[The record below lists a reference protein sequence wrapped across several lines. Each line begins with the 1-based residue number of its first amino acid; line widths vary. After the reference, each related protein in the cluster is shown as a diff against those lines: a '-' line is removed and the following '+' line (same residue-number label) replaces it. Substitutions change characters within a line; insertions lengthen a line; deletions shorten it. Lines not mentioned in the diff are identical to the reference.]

1 MRLSPHN
8 SISVFCE
15 LQTFATAFKQL
26 DIAAKA
32 KQFIRQFLFVDMLNI
47 YLILVALSMAIGTTV
62 ASITAPE
69 KEESLLE
76 CAKYV
81 GSYCGNEVLD
91 TLSNKKSNVSTDC
104 CYKIIQTGYSCHT
117 KLTLFVLQ
125 NDSEFKH
132 ANVTN
137 VLEKNDRIFDMCD
150 KATEPESEM
159 YLSKCVVKIGTEC
172 GEEVFDNLKHNK
184 NNVTDCCCGR
194 LVETGLPCHINMAKA
209 LIRTP
214 EMRNVDAIEFL
225 NKGKKL
231 FDECLEDQE

>member
-1 MRLSPHN
+1 MTR
-8 SISVFCE
+8 
-15 LQTFATAFKQL
+15 
-26 DIAAKA
+26 
-32 KQFIRQFLFVDMLNI
+32 LNI
-47 YLILVALSMAIGTTV
+47 YLIFVALSMAIGTTV
-62 ASITAPE
+62 TSITAPE

-117 KLTLFVLQ
+117 RLTLFVLQ

-137 VLEKNDRIFDMCD
+137 VLEKNDRIFYMCD